1 MAPIRRRSLGLSI
14 GLLPVLAGCRSPDP
28 SLYSLVVPPGPALP
42 GGPRIVALRDV
53 SLAGYLDRLQIVRSS
68 EDFRLT
74 VSANDWWG
82 EPLGGMLT
90 RVLTAALA
98 QRLPRSSVVGSDT
111 AISVTPDVTVEI
123 SIQRLDSNGAGAV
136 TLAAQIAAGQRTG
149 RRAPVVRSFATDVP
163 QEGTD
168 ARSFVAAASIA
179 VGRLADAAAG
189 LLQGL

>member
-1 MAPIRRRSLGLSI
+1 
-14 GLLPVLAGCRSPDP
+14 
-28 SLYSLVVPPGPALP
+28 
-42 GGPRIVALRDV
+42 
-53 SLAGYLDRLQIVRSS
+53 
-68 EDFRLT
+68 
-74 VSANDWWG
+74 
-82 EPLGGMLT
+82 
-90 RVLTAALA
+90 VLTAALA